1 MFGEDISFLR
11 DEHDEVRII
20 DMIMRIILFMKKNLV
35 TNVRIF
41 KKQSRKVVFH
51 SATLRLCDSMTL
63 CLDDSKK
70 TIFADKNYSY
80 DS

>member
-1 MFGEDISFLR
+1 MYEFLKCKA
-11 DEHDEVRII
+11 VKL
-20 DMIMRIILFMKKNLV
+20 LF
-35 TNVRIF
+35 
-41 KKQSRKVVFH
+41 
-51 SATLRLCDSMTL
+51 TLRLCDSVTLRLCDFATL